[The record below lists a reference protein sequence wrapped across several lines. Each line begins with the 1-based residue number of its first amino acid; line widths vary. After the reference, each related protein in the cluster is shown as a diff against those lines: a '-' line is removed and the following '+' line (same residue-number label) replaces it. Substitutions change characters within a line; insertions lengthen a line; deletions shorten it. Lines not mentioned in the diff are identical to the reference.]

1 MKIGVVDVENRSVL
15 PVSTFKLPERVEPKI
30 GNLPALHTVQRLGRN
45 NWTGWAPE
53 KLNLTDLD
61 LIKDEHQ
68 EYGLSNLR
76 HVKQYLIEDTFYPK
90 SEGTY
95 QFYFETESNTCI
107 D

>member
-90 SEGTY
+90 SRDISVL
-95 QFYFETESNTCI
+95 F
-107 D
+107 

>member
-1 MKIGVVDVENRSVL
+1 MSSGWDTSASFIPQKRDTINNRIDTMKIGVVDVENRSVL

-68 EYGLSNLR
+68 NMVSQIYVTLSN
-76 HVKQYLIEDTFYPK
+76 I
-90 SEGTY
+90 
-95 QFYFETESNTCI
+95 
-107 D
+107 